1 MKKKKPVKVKP
12 QSKRQPPKEQI
23 IIETQPFHV
32 CFPFTLVHKDGKD
45 KKEERVCYF
54 VCQEHLDKYI
64 SRYKLNKKDYT
75 ISETTE
81 RKRNNEVQ
89 EL

>member
-12 QSKRQPPKEQI
+12 QSRREPPKEQI
-23 IIETQPFHV
+23 SLDVPPFHES
-32 CFPFTLVHKDGKD
+32 FPLTLVHKDR
-45 KKEERVCYF
+45 KEEKVCYF

-64 SRYKLNKKDYT
+64 TRYKLNKKDYT
-75 ISETTE
+75 ISETKE

>member
-23 IIETQPFHV
+23 VIETPSFHE
-32 CFPFTLVHKDGKD
+32 CFPLTLVHKDGK
-45 KKEERVCYF
+45 EEKVCYF

-64 SRYKLNKKDYT
+64 TRYKLNKKDYT
-75 ISETTE
+75 ISETKE

-89 EL
+89 NI

>member
-23 IIETQPFHV
+23 SLGVPPFHES
-32 CFPFTLVHKDGKD
+32 FPLTLVHKDGK
-45 KKEERVCYF
+45 EEKVCYF

-64 SRYKLNKKDYT
+64 TRYRLNKKDYT
-75 ISETTE
+75 ISETKE

>member
-12 QSKRQPPKEQI
+12 QSKRQPPKEQVI
-23 IIETQPFHV
+23 FETPSFHE
-32 CFPFTLVHKDGKD
+32 CFPLTLVHKDGK
-45 KKEERVCYF
+45 EEKVCYF

-64 SRYKLNKKDYT
+64 TRYKLNKKDYT
-75 ISETTE
+75 ISDTKE

-89 EL
+89 DI

>member
-12 QSKRQPPKEQI
+12 QSRREPAKEQI
-23 IIETQPFHV
+23 SLDVPPFHES
-32 CFPFTLVHKDGKD
+32 FPLTLVHKDGK
-45 KKEERVCYF
+45 EEKVCYF

-64 SRYKLNKKDYT
+64 TRYRLNKKDYT
-75 ISETTE
+75 ISETKE
-81 RKRNNEVQ
+81 RKRNHEVQ